1 MCYCILFFFFF
12 FFFSVSSVNNCA
24 LPVSVIASII
34 SLMLAFLVWL
44 ISVAAQKVE
53 FLNITDEVILDD
65 IAFPDGEELGVIYC
79 LVDNYVDNET
89 KEKYYLISMS
99 NSSAWFNDIEM
110 IIVNNSLS
118 KYNNTQNIVSKYN
131 PFFFP
136 VNCPYQKPWICGDF
150 PWSTTYSVCT
160 SPLTY
165 DNLIFYDAEYL
176 YGDNYLKFEP
186 EFGILFS
193 NGSYIIHTH
202 SSTTPLY
209 GNIGAICFND
219 GTYLLMYMG
228 DVTGNGFFIRY
239 DYLDKNGNEMVYN
252 QYNKYL
258 TFAGLNGEVNYYD
271 GITESKFY
279 DENNNINIKS
289 YLLTYWIEGYY
300 ADWWA
305 IGGIIQ
311 NISNNGQIRSTLPF
325 RITQQYDAIIQMH
338 NNFNV
343 ISMNVFPN
351 YCCYLIASCSYYE
364 PNNSIRLNVINNKG
378 INVFGEGKDIII
390 ADPTDTSYYLYQMIE
405 LKMLNNNQNGYKYF
419 MVAYANHVNN
429 NTTIAAKVLY
439 LHYINNQ
446 FTLSV
451 VNQTFIFT
459 DINDPNYLD
468 SFCMYILDDFQSI
481 IMAWGVINN
490 DKITK
495 RPVST
500 SINAK
505 IWNFSLST

>member
-1 MCYCILFFFFF
+1 MSEDKLEIMSDDKKEIMSCQREVTPNLQRYLDENDLSQYSDDFIRLGYLSTDKIC
-12 FFFSVSSVNNCA
+12 C
-24 LPVSVIASII
+24 LPGEMDAN
-34 SLMLAFLVWL
+34 F
-44 ISVAAQKVE
+44 VE
-53 FLNITDEVILDD
+53 ELNINSNIH
-65 IAFPDGEELGVIYC
+65 C
-79 LVDNYVDNET
+79 LKARTMLNEIRR
-89 KEKYYLISMS
+89 ED
-99 NSSAWFNDIEM
+99 A
-110 IIVNNSLS
+110 NNSLS
-118 KYNNTQNIVSKYN
+118 KMFNVSNTNNINDNKTDVIDLISPEPIVENDMNENNDNNQNTNKINSTNQHKKYFLELLSKYGT
-131 PFFFP
+131 
-136 VNCPYQKPWICGDF
+136 KME
-150 PWSTTYSVCT
+150 
-160 SPLTY
+160 Y
-165 DNLIFYDAEYL
+165 DIDE
-176 YGDNYLKFEP
+176 K
-186 EFGILFS
+186 
-193 NGSYIIHTH
+193 
-202 SSTTPLY
+202 
-209 GNIGAICFND
+209 
-219 GTYLLMYMG
+219 
-228 DVTGNGFFIRY
+228 VGFFIPDFIPEKYIDRIGIIKSKISDMEY
-239 DYLDKNGNEMVYN
+239 IIIDEKSQIPYN
-252 QYNKYL
+252 VPLEFILK
-258 TFAGLNGEVNYYD
+258 LN
-271 GITESKFY
+271 
-279 DENNNINIKS
+279 ENNNINIKS